1 MDYDKRILEINKEI
15 VKVEIKIK
23 KGNEKANNAIIT
35 RNIQLLEE
43 VIKKKI
49 VIINDISNIKQL
61 VDKLQIKVKNINN
74 ILCSYINLMKQVN
87 IIRVGMLSLTWRII
101 KIYDK
106 NTTIVEIII
115 LLKEIVFILSQI
127 TKPILIIVTE
137 KKIQYL
143 IKQEK
148 LISSTLT
155 NINNDVHEL
164 INIIETKNLNN
175 INNITIE
182 KLEIIEQLVNIK
194 EDENNYI
201 SLFITILKKNL
212 LIIDN
217 TKLSIDKIILFTQ
230 KIVQNT
236 KTQYKKITKTF
247 TNILSFPSNQDVN
260 KDESNDHYKNRN
272 VIWITKL
279 DLVKKYIDE
288 NKNRPSAKDKN
299 KDIKTY
305 GQWIGNQITHYQNKQ
320 KIMTDET
327 IRKLWEDF
335 INDDKYKNYFLTNE
349 EEWKLNLEWV
359 KKYINENKKRPTRKN
374 NDEKIYG
381 TWITLQVKNY
391 KNKQQIMTA
400 SNIRKLWEDFINE
413 YKIYFK

>member
-1 MDYDKRILEINKEI
+1 
-15 VKVEIKIK
+15 
-23 KGNEKANNAIIT
+23 
-35 RNIQLLEE
+35 
-43 VIKKKI
+43 
-49 VIINDISNIKQL
+49 
-61 VDKLQIKVKNINN
+61 
-74 ILCSYINLMKQVN
+74 MKHAN
-87 IIRVGMLSLTWRII
+87 IIRVGWSSLSWRIN

-106 NTTIVEIII
+106 NTTIREIII

-127 TKPILIIVTE
+127 TKPILTIVTE

-247 TNILSFPSNQDVN
+247 TNILSFHSNQDVN

-320 KIMTDET
+320 KIMTDDT

-391 KNKQQIMTA
+391 KNKQQIMTDDT
-400 SNIRKLWEDFINE
+400 IRYLWEDFINE

>member
-1 MDYDKRILEINKEI
+1 MDYDQQISKINDEILG
-15 VKVEIKIK
+15 VKKKIK
-23 KGNEKANNAIIT
+23 KTNEKLTDALITKNN
-35 RNIQLLEE
+35 QLWKE
-43 VIKKKI
+43 VIKDESS
-49 VIINDISNIKQL
+49 IIIDISNIKL
-61 VDKLQIKVKNINN
+61 IIDKLQIENPDKKNINN
-74 ILCSYINLMKQVN
+74 ILCLYINLMKHSN
-87 IIRVGMLSLTWRII
+87 IIRVAWSSLSWRIN

-127 TKPILIIVTE
+127 TKPILTIVTE

-217 TKLSIDKIILFTQ
+217 TKLSIDNII
-230 KIVQNT
+230 
-236 KTQYKKITKTF
+236 
-247 TNILSFPSNQDVN
+247 
-260 KDESNDHYKNRN
+260 
-272 VIWITKL
+272 
-279 DLVKKYIDE
+279 
-288 NKNRPSAKDKN
+288 
-299 KDIKTY
+299 
-305 GQWIGNQITHYQNKQ
+305 
-320 KIMTDET
+320 
-327 IRKLWEDF
+327 
-335 INDDKYKNYFLTNE
+335 
-349 EEWKLNLEWV
+349 
-359 KKYINENKKRPTRKN
+359 
-374 NDEKIYG
+374 
-381 TWITLQVKNY
+381 
-391 KNKQQIMTA
+391 
-400 SNIRKLWEDFINE
+400 
-413 YKIYFK
+413 